1 MELKEIDSHG
11 VKRNRS
17 SKKKILDEKVERDI
31 YEMTLIYI

>member
-1 MELKEIDSHG
+1 MDSHG